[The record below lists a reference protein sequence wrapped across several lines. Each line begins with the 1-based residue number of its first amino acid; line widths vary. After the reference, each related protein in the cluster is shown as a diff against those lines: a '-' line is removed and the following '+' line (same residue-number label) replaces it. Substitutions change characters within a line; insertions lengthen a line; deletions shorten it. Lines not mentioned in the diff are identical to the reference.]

1 VRALRTG
8 AEGDRVVRMRR
19 YILLIAAVVIAID
32 QWTKYLIK
40 TRVPLYSGFDV
51 VPGLFR
57 ITHTLNPGAAFGLF
71 SESVSPYRTAGLIA
85 FTVIA
90 LLVIG
95 TMIWRTPKHWT
106 ISAAALGLILGGAVG
121 NFYDRVRF
129 HVVTDFLLF
138 YDKHWSFPVFNIAD
152 SAITVGAVLMLIDL
166 LFAREPS

>member
-51 VPGLFR
+51 VPGFFR

-138 YDKHWSFPVFNIAD
+138 YYKHWSFPVFNIAD